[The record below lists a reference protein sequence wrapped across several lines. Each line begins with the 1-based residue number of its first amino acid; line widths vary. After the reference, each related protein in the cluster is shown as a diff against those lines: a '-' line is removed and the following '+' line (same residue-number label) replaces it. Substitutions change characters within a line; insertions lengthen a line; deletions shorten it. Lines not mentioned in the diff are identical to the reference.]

1 MDGKMKAAVLHGVGD
16 IRIKEMDI
24 PEIGNYDILLKIRA
38 VGICGSDL
46 HSYKTGL
53 YSFPEQIMGH
63 EFCGEVVKIGADVK
77 DIKLGS
83 RVTGFTVSYCGKCY
97 WCTRKSYRLC
107 PDLFK
112 SYSGY
117 GEPGALA
124 EFMKIQN
131 AVLNENVFEIP
142 DYVTDEEAAMAEP
155 IGTAAYTLLR
165 TKPTEQDKV
174 VIIGA
179 GFIGNII
186 TQLMK
191 NNPVEK
197 VIVTE
202 IMDERLKAAQN
213 VGADVVINA
222 NETDAILYEIQQ
234 HTGKGRHHFG
244 EGGMADIVIDAAGGT
259 NTLNQALS
267 FARSKGV
274 VGLVALP
281 EKDVTID
288 SSKIIYKDLR
298 VIGILGSMIPSGI
311 DYLNKSAVNVESLI
325 THRFSLDQV
334 NEAFQTL
341 VKDPT
346 ALKVIIKI

>member
-1 MDGKMKAAVLHGVGD
+1 MKAAVLYGSGD
-16 IRIKEMDI
+16 IRLKEIDI
-24 PEIGNYDILLKIRA
+24 PEIGSKDILLKIRT

-63 EFCGEVVKIGADVK
+63 EFCGEVVKIGVDVT
-77 DIKLGS
+77 DIKLGD

-117 GEPGALA
+117 GEPGAMA
-124 EFMKIQN
+124 EYMKIQN
-131 AVLNENVFEIP
+131 AVLNENVFLIP
-142 DYVTDEEAAMAEP
+142 DHVTDEAGALAEP
-155 IGTAAYTLLR
+155 IGTAAYSLLR
-165 TKPTEQDKV
+165 TKPTEQDTV

-179 GFIGNII
+179 GFIGNIV

-191 NNPVEK
+191 NNPVAK
-197 VIVTE
+197 VIVSE
-202 IMDERLKAAQN
+202 IMDERLKLAKN

-222 NETDAILYEIQQ
+222 NKTDDILSKIQQ
-234 HTGKGRHHFG
+234 HTGIGRHHFG

-259 NTLNQALS
+259 NTLNQALT

-281 EKDVTID
+281 EKDVVID

-298 VIGILGSMIPSGI
+298 IIGILGSMIPSGI
-311 DYLNKSAVNVESLI
+311 DYLNKGAINVGSLI
-325 THRFSLDQV
+325 THTFTLDQV
-334 NEAFQTL
+334 DEAFKTL
-341 VKDPT
+341 VRDST
-346 ALKVIIKI
+346 ALKVMLKI